1 MSIGFGTGRPSL
13 YLAHNLDSV
22 PSEESEEFS
31 CLGSARRLIL
41 DAECARGERAAQ
53 RQTSLPL
60 LGSGCEI
67 SSQGAETMNGEQP
80 EGTGEE
86 QDQDSAVESQT
97 GANEDEKTKTTAS
110 RRKMK
115 ANRRNALRSTGPR
128 TPAGK
133 NVARWNALKHGLL
146 AREIVVA
153 AGPGQENAAEF
164 RFLLEQL
171 RCDLRPVGAL
181 EEILVEKIAA
191 CYWRLRRLLHSETG
205 EVRKGLLRAV
215 DKAASQ
221 QRIRKMVGREMTEE
235 EEDACIE
242 TEQDCRHVPE
252 IEVAD
257 KLLRYEMTLERGL
270 YRALHLLE
278 RIQSRRKGEAVPP
291 PVTVELSG
299 IT

>member
-1 MSIGFGTGRPSL
+1 
-13 YLAHNLDSV
+13 
-22 PSEESEEFS
+22 
-31 CLGSARRLIL
+31 
-41 DAECARGERAAQ
+41 
-53 RQTSLPL
+53 
-60 LGSGCEI
+60 
-67 SSQGAETMNGEQP
+67 MNGEQP

-128 TPAGK
+128 TPEGK

-205 EVRKGLLRAV
+205 EVRKGLVAAV

-235 EEDACIE
+235 EEDAWIE